1 MADVDR
7 RKRMKIEDSK
17 IKGTL
22 VLTNHHS
29 VSSLKDEFFG
39 RRVLLQLVSAF
50 PSESTV
56 IILAI
61 EGRGVRGKLGKE
73 THLNW
78 LNTFITRS
86 TKGDSTFELD
96 FDPDDDI
103 GVPGAFLIINR
114 HHKEFYLKTLTLTNV
129 PNVGRLHFVCNSWVY
144 PEEHY
149 TKRYRVFFSN
159 QTYLPGETPEGLRHY
174 REEELDELRGDGTGK
189 REEWDRVYDYD
200 VYNDLS
206 QPEKG
211 SELVRPIFGG
221 SIDHPYPR
229 RCRTGRPLSDTDPRM
244 ESRIGILHSL
254 EIYVPKDERF
264 SDLKMADVYAYGLK
278 LVSQGL
284 LPGFES
290 VWDKISDEIV
300 SGLEHI
306 LNHKFEGVSSNK
318 FNEFSSFKDV
328 LNLYEGGLPVP
339 KSNVLEG
346 LRAKIPSEFIRE
358 LLRSDGEHLSKFPL
372 PKVIE
377 VDRSAWRSDEEFGR
391 EMLAGICPVVIRR
404 LQKFPVTSELDP
416 VKFGNQNSRITE
428 DHIRDQMDG
437 FSVHEA
443 IKNNRLFIL
452 DHHDPL
458 MPYLR
463 GINET
468 GTKTYATRTILFL
481 QNNSTLKPIAIE
493 LSLPHPNGE
502 EAGVISTVHTPAS
515 HGAKGTI
522 WLLAKAY
529 ANVNDSGYHQLVCH
543 WLHTHA
549 SIEPFIIATNRQL
562 SVLHPIHKLL
572 HPHFRDTMNINAL
585 SRQTLINAGGLLE
598 KTVFPDKYSLAM
610 SCNMYKKWDFTK
622 QALPAD
628 LIDRGMAVEDPNSPH
643 GVRLVIEDYP
653 FAVDGLEIWS
663 AIKSW
668 VQDYVFIYY
677 KNDEDI
683 QNDNEL
689 KNWWDEVRTKGH
701 GDLKDA
707 DWWPKMHTREELIQS
722 CTIIIWVASALH
734 AAVNFGQYP
743 YGGYL
748 PNRPA
753 MSRRLLPEPG
763 TPDYEE
769 LETDPEKAF
778 LKTVT
783 PQLQSILGISL
794 IEVLSRHSA
803 DEVYL
808 GERDTPEWTAD
819 KQALEAFARFGSNL
833 ERIENKIEE
842 MNLDKKLLNRTG
854 PAQMPYTLLYPRS
867 DIGLTGRGIPNSVS
881 I

>member
-1 MADVDR
+1 MADEGM
-7 RKRMKIEDSK
+7 RKRMKVEEK
-17 IKGTL
+17 KVKGTL
-22 VLTNHHS
+22 VLMDHHS
-29 VSSLKDEFFG
+29 ISATFDELWG
-39 RRVLLQLVSAF
+39 RRVSLRLI
-50 PSESTV
+50 STGSGEV
-56 IILAI
+56 
-61 EGRGVRGKLGKE
+61 GKE
-73 THLNW
+73 TYVKKW
-78 LNTFITRS
+78 VQTVITPS
-86 TKGDSTFELD
+86 TKGESTFELE
-96 FDPDDDI
+96 FDWED
-103 GVPGAFLIINR
+103 VVAPGAFLIINR
-114 HHKEFYLKTLTLTNV
+114 HQKEFYLKTLTLTNL
-129 PNVGRLHFVCNSWVY
+129 PDPDPLHFICNSWVY
-144 PEEHY
+144 NEEHY
-149 TKRYRVFFSN
+149 NNRYRIFFSN
-159 QTYLPGETPEGLRHY
+159 QTYLPGKTPQGLLGY
-174 REEELDELRGDGTGK
+174 REEELNELRGDGTGK

-206 QPEKG
+206 QPDKG
-211 SELVRPIFGG
+211 AELVRPVFGG
-221 SIDHPYPR
+221 TIDRPYPR
-229 RCRTGRPLSDTDPRM
+229 RCRTGRPPSNADPNT
-244 ESRIGILHSL
+244 ETRIGILHSL
-254 EIYVPKDERF
+254 QIYVPKDERF
-264 SDLKMADVYAYGLK
+264 SEVKMADVYAYGLK

-300 SGLEHI
+300 GGIEKIS
-306 LNHKFEGVSSNK
+306 NHKFESVSSNK
-318 FNEFSSFKDV
+318 FNEFSSFQDV
-328 LNLYEGGLPVP
+328 LNIYQGGLPVP
-339 KSNVLEG
+339 KSSVLES
-346 LRAKIPSEFIRE
+346 LREKIPSEFIRE

-372 PKVIE
+372 PQVIKE
-377 VDRSAWRSDEEFGR
+377 DRSAWRTDEEFGR
-391 EMLAGICPVVIRR
+391 ELLAGICPVVIRR
-404 LQKFPVTSELDP
+404 LQEFPPSSELDP
-416 VKFGNQNSRITE
+416 MKFGNQNSRITE

-437 FSVHEA
+437 LSVWEA
-443 IKNNRLFIL
+443 MTNNRLFIL

-468 GTKTYATRTILFL
+468 STKTYATRTILFL
-481 QNNSTLKPIAIE
+481 QKNSTLKPIAIE
-493 LSLPHPNGE
+493 LSRPHPAGD

-515 HGAKGTI
+515 DGAKGTI

-585 SRQTLINAGGLLE
+585 SRQTLISAGGLLE

-628 LIDRGMAVEDPNSPH
+628 LIDRGMAVEDSTSPH
-643 GVRLVIEDYP
+643 GVRLLIEDYP

-668 VQDYVFIYY
+668 VHDYVHIYY
-677 KNDEDI
+677 QDDEEI

-689 KNWWDEVRTKGH
+689 KEWWKEVRTKGH
-701 GDLKDA
+701 GDLKNES
-707 DWWPKMHTREELIQS
+707 WWPKMQTREELIQS

-753 MSRRLLPEPG
+753 TSRRFLPEPG

-769 LETDPEKAF
+769 LEKNPEKAF

-819 KQALEAFARFGSNL
+819 KQALEAFERFGAHL
-833 ERIENKIEE
+833 RMIEKKIEE
-842 MNLDKKLLNRTG
+842 MNHDKKLMNRTG
-854 PAQMPYTLLYPRS
+854 PAQMPYTLLYPS
-867 DIGLTGRGIPNSVS
+867 SEIGLTGRGIPNSVS

>member
-1 MADVDR
+1 MADDDR
-7 RKRMKIEDSK
+7 RKRFKADDNK
-17 IKGTL
+17 VKGTL
-22 VLTNHHS
+22 MLMNHHS
-29 VSSLKDEFFG
+29 ISTIADEVFG
-39 RRVLLQLVSAF
+39 RKVCLHLISAVR
-50 PSESTV
+50 SEST
-56 IILAI
+56 A
-61 EGRGVRGKLGKE
+61 RGLRGKLGKE
-73 THLNW
+73 THLKNW
-78 LNTFITRS
+78 VSTVITPS
-86 TKGDSTFELD
+86 TKGDCTFELD
-96 FDPDDDI
+96 FEWEDEI

-129 PNVGRLHFVCNSWVY
+129 PNVGRVHFICNSWVY
-144 PEEHY
+144 HEEHY
-149 TKRYRVFFSN
+149 NNGYRVFFSN

-174 REEELDELRGDGTGK
+174 REEELEELRGNGTGK

-206 QPEKG
+206 EPDKG
-211 SELVRPIFGG
+211 SELLRPIFGG
-221 SIDHPYPR
+221 SVGHPYPR
-229 RCRTGRPLSDTDPRM
+229 RCRTGRPLSSSDPDM

-254 EIYVPKDERF
+254 NIYVPRDERF

-290 VWDKISDEIV
+290 VVDKLSDEIV
-300 SGLEHI
+300 GTLENFI
-306 LNHKFEGVSSNK
+306 NHKFEAISSNK
-318 FNEFSSFKDV
+318 FNEFSSFEDV
-328 LNLYEGGLPVP
+328 LKLYEGGLKIP
-339 KSNVLEG
+339 KFNFLES
-346 LRAKIPSEFIRE
+346 LREKIPSEFLRE
-358 LLRSDGEHLSKFPL
+358 LFRSDGEHLSKFPV
-372 PKVIE
+372 PQVIQE
-377 VDRSAWRSDEEFGR
+377 DNSAWRTDEEFGR
-391 EMLAGICPVVIRR
+391 ELLAGISPVVIQR
-404 LQKFPVTSELDP
+404 LQEFPPTSKLDP
-416 VKFGNQNSRITE
+416 VKFGNQNSTITE
-428 DHIRDQMDG
+428 DDIKDQMDG
-437 FSVHEA
+437 FSVWEA
-443 IKNNRLFIL
+443 MKHNRLFIL

-468 GTKTYATRTILFL
+468 ATKTYATRTILFL
-481 QNNSTLKPIAIE
+481 QNNGILKPIAIE
-493 LSLPHPNGE
+493 LSRPHPDGY
-502 EAGVISTVHTPAS
+502 EAGAISTVHTPAS

-610 SCNMYKKWDFTK
+610 SSNMYKKWDFTK

-628 LIDRGMAVEDPNSPH
+628 LIDRGMAVEDSTSPH

-663 AIKSW
+663 AIRSW
-668 VQDYVFIYY
+668 VKDYVFVYY
-677 KNDEDI
+677 KNDEAVQRDK
-683 QNDNEL
+683 EL
-689 KNWWDEVRTKGH
+689 KNWWEEVRTKGH
-701 GDLKDA
+701 GDLKNEP
-707 DWWPKMHTREELIQS
+707 WWPKMHTCDELIES

-753 MSRRLLPEPG
+753 MSRRLLPEPE
-763 TPDYEE
+763 TVDYDE
-769 LETDPEKAF
+769 LEENPDKAF

-808 GERDTPEWTAD
+808 GQRDTPEWTAD
-819 KQALEAFARFGSNL
+819 KQALEAFDRFGAHL
-833 ERIENKIEE
+833 RKIEQKIE
-842 MNLDKKLLNRTG
+842 AMNLDERLINRTG
-854 PAQMPYTLLYPRS
+854 PAQMPYTLLYPSS